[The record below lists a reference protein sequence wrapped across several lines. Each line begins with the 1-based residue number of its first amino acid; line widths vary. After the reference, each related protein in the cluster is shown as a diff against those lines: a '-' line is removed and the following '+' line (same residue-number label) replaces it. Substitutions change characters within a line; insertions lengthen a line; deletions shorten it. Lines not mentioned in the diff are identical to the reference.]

1 MNKQP
6 QITEQTR
13 KNITD
18 AFWKHYLDKPIE
30 KITVREVAATAG
42 YSRATFYEYFSDVY
56 AVLEYI
62 ENDLLLFMQNSITE
76 HIKNI
81 SAGAIDLTVV
91 ICLYEEKGDYL
102 TKLLGK
108 AGDPMFADRMKSVLK
123 PILAQLMQIDIQDT
137 ELQFA
142 FEYTVSA
149 IIGALIYWYPKRET
163 LSAGKVSKMIME
175 LLCKGSMGF
184 IAKRTDK

>member
-18 AFWKHYLDKPIE
+18 TFWKHYLDKPIE

-62 ENDLLLFMQNSITE
+62 ENDLLLFLQNTIME

-108 AGDPMFADRMKSVLK
+108 DGDPMFADRMKSVLK

-149 IIGALIYWYPKRET
+149 IIEALIYWYPKRET
-163 LSAGKVSKMIME
+163 LSTEMVSKMIME
-175 LLCKGSMGF
+175 LLCNGSMGF
-184 IAKRTDK
+184 IAKRTYK